1 MRIDFLEYTAMDLP
15 RKEPFTIAR
24 GSSTVSQNVMVV
36 VHSGSLSGNGSGA
49 PTDVTGETVRSA
61 MDAMKAMARGLE
73 GFMFERPREVADKM
87 DKILPGNPSIKAAI
101 DIAVHD
107 LAAQHAGVPL
117 HRYLGATRDR
127 MVTDMTIGIMDTRSA
142 VERAQRWAQAG
153 FRALKVKVGRDPKA
167 DLDRLRA
174 IRGAVGTRIEL
185 RIDGNQ
191 GYTWSQALG
200 LARAAKDL
208 NISIFEQP
216 VATTDVEG
224 MRVLTESSPIPIMAD
239 EMVLT
244 PDDAKKVR
252 WANAAK
258 AVNLKLM
265 KHGGVCRAIDVNT
278 ICESAGYPT
287 MVGCMGEPQISIA
300 AALAF
305 ALGQKNVRW
314 LDLDSH
320 FNLAE
325 DPSTGLRFENGEL
338 IAPDRPGLGIALS

>member
-1 MRIDFLEYTAMDLP
+1 MRIDFLEYAAMDLP

-24 GSSTVSQNVMVV
+24 GSSTVAQNVMVV

-61 MDAMKAMARGLE
+61 MDAIKTMARALE
-73 GFMFERPREVADKM
+73 GFTF
-87 DKILPGNPSIKAAI
+87 
-101 DIAVHD
+101 
-107 LAAQHAGVPL
+107 
-117 HRYLGATRDR
+117 
-127 MVTDMTIGIMDTRSA
+127 
-142 VERAQRWAQAG
+142 ERAQRWAQAG
-153 FRALKVKVGRDPKA
+153 FRALKVKIGRDPKA
-167 DLDRLRA
+167 DLDRLRS
-174 IRGAVGTRIEL
+174 IRGAVGPRIEL

-191 GYTWSQALG
+191 GYTWSQALSFS
-200 LARAAKDL
+200 RAAKDL

-265 KHGGVCRAIDVNT
+265 KHGGVCRAIDVN
-278 ICESAGYPT
+278 
-287 MVGCMGEPQISIA
+287 
-300 AALAF
+300 
-305 ALGQKNVRW
+305 
-314 LDLDSH
+314 
-320 FNLAE
+320 
-325 DPSTGLRFENGEL
+325 
-338 IAPDRPGLGIALS
+338 

>member
-1 MRIDFLEYTAMDLP
+1 MRIDFLEYAAMDLP
-15 RKEPFTIAR
+15 RREPFTIAR
-24 GSSTVSQNVMVV
+24 GSSTVAQNVMVV

-61 MDAMKAMARGLE
+61 MGAIKSMARALE
-73 GFMFERPREVADKM
+73 GFTFERPREVADKM
-87 DKILPGNPSIKAAI
+87 DKVLPGNPSAKAAI

-142 VERAQRWAQAG
+142 VERAQRWTQA
-153 FRALKVKVGRDPKA
+153 
-167 DLDRLRA
+167 
-174 IRGAVGTRIEL
+174 
-185 RIDGNQ
+185 
-191 GYTWSQALG
+191 
-200 LARAAKDL
+200 
-208 NISIFEQP
+208 
-216 VATTDVEG
+216 
-224 MRVLTESSPIPIMAD
+224 
-239 EMVLT
+239 
-244 PDDAKKVR
+244 
-252 WANAAK
+252 
-258 AVNLKLM
+258 
-265 KHGGVCRAIDVNT
+265 GVCRTIDVNT
-278 ICESAGYPT
+278 ICESAGSPT

-338 IAPDRPGLGIALS
+338 IAPDRPGLGI